1 VPPRALVTRPE
12 PEARRWADQ
21 LCAGGIEAEALPL
34 IEIIPPVDPQ
44 PVRQAWA
51 LLGSYAA
58 VMFVSAHAVE
68 QFFEQ
73 KPHLP
78 SVQWSQNAI
87 NTVAWATGPGTG
99 RALLLAGLAPQQIEM
114 PGADAPQ
121 FDSEALWLRVGAQ
134 VRPGQRVLIVRG
146 ADAQGMEAGRD
157 WLGEQLRRAGVQVDR
172 VLAYQRGVPVWSR
185 RAACTGGC
193 SRQRWHGLA
202 VQQFRGHRQPVG
214 SLAGTGLERSA
225 GSGDASTHR
234 SQRAAGRLWC
244 CLRVTPDPGGRDVVD
259 KIVRMNPASI
269 PEPAVEPVGGEA
281 GSALAPPVA
290 GPTGLARGMVWAIGA
305 VATVALAASG
315 FIWQKVS
322 GMQEQLARQSA
333 DAGAASVEA
342 RAMARQAME
351 QTRETAARQALTEA
365 RLSEVSLQ
373 RTQLEELMQSLSRS
387 RDENLVVDIES
398 ALRLAQQQ
406 AQLTGSV
413 DPLLAAL
420 RSADQRIRR
429 AGQPRLTPLQ
439 RAIGRDIDRIKSATL
454 ADLPALLVKLDELVR
469 LVDDLPV
476 ANAVGALPA
485 GGRAA
490 VDVRAEPQ
498 AWWQRGLA
506 VIGQEIRGLVRVS
519 RIEQPEAA
527 LLSPEQSFLLRENLK
542 LKLLNAKLALLARQL
557 ESARAD
563 LVAASTALSKYFD
576 PASRKTQTAATLLL
590 QVQGQMRATDLPR
603 LDDTL
608 AALATAAAGR

>member
-1 VPPRALVTRPE
+1 
-12 PEARRWADQ
+12 
-21 LCAGGIEAEALPL
+21 
-34 IEIIPPVDPQ
+34 
-44 PVRQAWA
+44 
-51 LLGSYAA
+51 
-58 VMFVSAHAVE
+58 
-68 QFFEQ
+68 
-73 KPHLP
+73 
-78 SVQWSQNAI
+78 
-87 NTVAWATGPGTG
+87 
-99 RALLLAGLAPQQIEM
+99 
-114 PGADAPQ
+114 
-121 FDSEALWLRVGAQ
+121 
-134 VRPGQRVLIVRG
+134 
-146 ADAQGMEAGRD
+146 
-157 WLGEQLRRAGVQVDR
+157 
-172 VLAYQRGVPVWSR
+172 
-185 RAACTGGC
+185 
-193 SRQRWHGLA
+193 
-202 VQQFRGHRQPVG
+202 
-214 SLAGTGLERSA
+214 
-225 GSGDASTHR
+225 
-234 SQRAAGRLWC
+234 
-244 CLRVTPDPGGRDVVD
+244 
-259 KIVRMNPASI
+259 MNPAPT
-269 PEPAVEPVGGEA
+269 PEPPTEPGAGETVA
-281 GSALAPPVA
+281 ATGA
-290 GPTGLARGMVWAIGA
+290 GPREGVPRAVVILIGA
-305 VATVALAASG
+305 VAVCGLAASV
-315 FIWQKVS
+315 FLWQKVT

-333 DAGAASVEA
+333 DAGTAAVEA
-342 RAMARQAME
+342 RAMARQSLD
-351 QTRETAARQALTEA
+351 QSRDTAARQALADA
-365 RLSEVSLQ
+365 RIAEVSLQ

-576 PASRKTQTAATLLL
+576 PASRKTQTAASLLL